1 LPCMGLALGLRPR
14 HGVGEGLGDL
24 RRARERAGLKIE
36 EISARTKIKPA
47 FLRALESGHFEVL
60 PGPFFTRT
68 FLRTYARE
76 VGVPPDEV
84 VREFDRLHGE
94 PPATAAPDVSI
105 PKAIIEPPHKGTA
118 PPLRVPRAAWQV
130 AGAAALLLI
139 VFAVVDRTG
148 RDTEESA
155 ATPAPAVIGTTGVA
169 AATPTEAPTRAPATA
184 APDSLTIQIRPTATV
199 WVAATADGASA
210 VFKLLQPGQN
220 VTVTGRDTYFRV
232 GNAGAFAF
240 SINGIEGKPVG
251 LAGEVREFR
260 ITTEN
265 FRSYVQ

>member
-1 LPCMGLALGLRPR
+1 MLALELRR
-14 HGVGEGLGDL
+14 QHSVSEGLGDL
-24 RRARERAGLKIE
+24 RRARERAGLEIE
-36 EISARTKIKPA
+36 EISARTKIKPS

-84 VREFDRLHGE
+84 VREYDRLHGQ
-94 PPATAAPDVSI
+94 PLATVAPDVI
-105 PKAIIEPPHKGTA
+105 TPPAVVEQPRKGTA

-130 AGAAALLLI
+130 AAAAGVLVL
-139 VFAVVDRTG
+139 VFALVNRTSG
-148 RDTEESA
+148 DGDETA
-155 ATPAPAVIGTTGVA
+155 NTPAPAAVGTTGVA
-169 AATPTEAPTRAPATA
+169 AATSSEVPSRAVEAAP
-184 APDSLTIQIRPTATV
+184 PDSLTIQIRPTATV

-210 VFKLLQPGQN
+210 VYKLLQPGQN

-232 GNAGAFAF
+232 GNAAAFAF

-251 LAGEVREFR
+251 ASGEVREFR

-265 FRSYVQ
+265 FRSYIQ